1 MEAPDS
7 FATSVELQVTVVAVI
22 PIVINASSHTC
33 RRIRS
38 NIVLFSLDD
47 GNVTSLG
54 KGLRDTALSKL
65 EHDLDGVRPWD
76 QIHVNRLGS
85 RLGRWYVEA

>member
-65 EHDLDGVRPWD
+65 VELESCVYEVSLVVATVQAPVR
-76 QIHVNRLGS
+76 RL
-85 RLGRWYVEA
+85 